1 MCMSSRRR
9 HKGDLVES
17 DTTIYS
23 KDEKLWATLCHL
35 SALAGFVF
43 PFGNII
49 GPLMFWMIR
58 KDQMPLVDVNG
69 KEALNFQI
77 SMTIYV
83 IIAAFLVLV
92 LIGIPLLIILALSD
106 LVLIIM
112 ASVKTSEGTPYRYPL
127 TIRLIK

>member
-1 MCMSSRRR
+1 MI
-9 HKGDLVES
+9 DE
-17 DTTIYS
+17 

-35 SALAGFVF
+35 SALVGFVF

-49 GPLMFWMIR
+49 VPTVFWILK

-69 KEALNFQI
+69 KETLNFQI
-77 SMTIYV
+77 SVTIYV

-92 LIGIPLLIILALSD
+92 QIGIPLLFILALSD
-106 LVLIIM
+106 LILIII
-112 ASVKTSEGTPYRYPL
+112 ASVKTSEGTPFRYPL